1 MPVNA
6 GGYGAPSF
14 TTIASDSIGD
24 SELPAATL
32 SATSFRKSPQDIFSF
47 LVDAL
52 INQFTAQP
60 GLFDVD
66 VHNVVRVDG

>member
-1 MPVNA
+1 MRVNA

-14 TTIASDSIGD
+14 TAIASNSIGD

-32 SATSFRKSPQDIFSF
+32 SATPFGKSLRDIFSF
-47 LVDAL
+47 LVNAF

-66 VHNVVRVDG
+66 LHNVVRVDG